1 MFASAMMK
9 GRSALRTCQNRN
21 FATLVLS
28 EHFEGKLNP
37 NLGSV
42 LNAAGQLNDSQVDVL
57 VCGGDTDAQVE
68 QVQKYP
74 GISKILVAKDPA
86 LQNAYGDSVSKLA
99 KGLVEANGYDKV
111 ISASSGF
118 GKDVMPRLG
127 GILDVQAIT
136 DVIDIT
142 DGGEK
147 FKRPVYAGNAV
158 ATVST
163 SDKIKLLTVR
173 ATNFEKIEPADAGNG
188 YPTEDVQAVTDGVKG
203 SFKENIVSE
212 SEMADLG
219 SAKFVVSGGRGLKNP
234 ENFDLLY

>member
-1 MFASAMMK
+1 MK

-68 QVQKYP
+68 QVQKY
-74 GISKILVAKDPA
+74 PA